1 MIRSLSEKIE
11 FPDPEEATSE
21 GLLAFGG
28 DLSHERLVYAY
39 KNGIFPWFDEG
50 SVILWWC
57 PDPRMVLYPED
68 LKVSKS
74 MKNILKKNVFKV
86 TFNKDFEGVINNC
99 ASMRRTGQD
108 DTWITEDMKKA
119 YMKLYELGYAMS
131 VEVWK
136 DESLVGGVYG
146 VDLGDVFCGESMF
159 ARESNASK
167 AGFIT
172 LVKHL
177 RKKNYKLIDCQ
188 VYTDHLA
195 SLGAVEI
202 PRNEFLKIIQA
213 VKG

>member
-74 MKNILKKNVFKV
+74 MRSILKKNVFKV